1 MTGIKEQLKSSDTT
15 GLVRRGR
22 PTSRFTAVSN
32 ALIEDRALS
41 PEARVVLIYLLS
53 KPEDWRLQIE
63 DLRRVLGT
71 GERLCGRDKTYA
83 KVNELKAAGYVRV
96 EPDLVQG
103 RFNGLIYYV
112 FDQPEL
118 DGAEPGRE
126 PPTQTSQDSSGES
139 HCAANGAFADDP
151 QHDDVP
157 APPFPENPDTVK
169 PDPETPDSVNPHL
182 TKDGKK
188 QKTDLPPDPPKSPRR
203 SGAKPEPP
211 DRMAFDRFWEA
222 WPQAERPRNR
232 DLVEQLFNTL
242 TPTERNHASIYAGA
256 YRAQGAKHGQPA
268 HMIPYLKA
276 RLFTEF
282 IGAPPIED
290 GYFVIT
296 PDRQEWAPWLG
307 HLKARHSEQIIAEQ
321 AAKGILEHDAI
332 KRNHLIV
339 ESRSI
344 FKSLEHVLCENRF
357 PLFATCSKNAD
368 PLAAREL
375 RSM

>member
-32 ALIEDRALS
+32 ALIEDRTLS

-96 EPDLVQG
+96 VPDLVQG

-157 APPFPENPDTVK
+157 APPCPENPDTVK
-169 PDPETPDSVNPHL
+169 PDPETPDPVNPHL

-211 DRMAFDRFWEA
+211 DGSAFNRFWDGWPEA
-222 WPQAERPRNR
+222 ARPRNR
-232 DLVEQLFNTL
+232 DLVEQLFNKL
-242 TPTERNHASIYAGA
+242 TADERKHASSYAGA
-256 YRAQGAKHGQPA
+256 YRAQGAKHGLPA
-268 HMIPYLKA
+268 HMIPYLRA
-276 RLFTEF
+276 RLFNEF
-282 IGAPPIED
+282 IGAPPLEG

-296 PDRQEWAPWLG
+296 PDREEWAPWLG
-307 HLKARHSEQIIAEQ
+307 HLKARHSELIVAEQ
-321 AAKGILEHDAI
+321 AAKGIL
-332 KRNHLIV
+332 RTPTRWPPP
-339 ESRSI
+339 S
-344 FKSLEHVLCENRF
+344 
-357 PLFATCSKNAD
+357 
-368 PLAAREL
+368 
-375 RSM
+375 